1 MPTSKV
7 IDEVNS
13 SICFNLSHRKFAG
26 PTDKQPNGFNPKRD
40 FGVVLEGLAPDIGS
54 IIDSGVI
61 PAGSTVETFAN
72 QLDSVEKIGCRV
84 NDKFDMLRLQQQMNF
99 DSVEP
104 LQPNGGTGSSSGA

>member
-1 MPTSKV
+1 MSTSKV
-7 IDEVNS
+7 IDEVNPS
-13 SICFNLSHRKFAG
+13 TCFNLSHRKFAG
-26 PTDKQPNGFNPKRD
+26 PTEKQPNGFNPKRD

-54 IIDSGVI
+54 IISTGVI
-61 PAGSTVETFAN
+61 PAGSTIETFAN

-99 DSVEP
+99 DSIEP